1 LGIDLR
7 RLAATILALFLSFVQ
22 SSFATDMTVPA
33 RIVSINMCTDQLLL
47 DLAKPSQIVGLSPF
61 ARDKNLSWF
70 AAKAEGLPLLS
81 GTAEEI
87 MTIKPDLIV
96 ADRYT
101 KRATREFIRARGAPL
116 EEFDTVL
123 TLAESRR
130 QILRFG
136 DITGA
141 KQGAAER
148 VAELDAAVAALKAVS
163 LQSGLSILPL
173 SRRGW
178 VTGGRS
184 LVGEILKEAG
194 LRNAADD
201 LGFSNG
207 GFASLE
213 TIIALKPDALLI
225 SADHHVAEDQGLA
238 MLLHPAIAKAFP
250 PERRIVLPDKLT
262 ICGGPMLTE
271 AMKLLTEQLSRM
283 KPR

>member
-1 LGIDLR
+1 M
-7 RLAATILALFLSFVQ
+7 TKQSALFLVPLLIVIQ
-22 SSFATDMTVPA
+22 PSFALEMTPVT

-47 DLAKPSQIVGLSPF
+47 DLAKPSQIAGLSPF
-61 ARDKNLSWF
+61 ARDKKLSWF

-87 MTIKPDLIV
+87 ITIKPDLIV

-141 KQGAAER
+141 KQRAAER
-148 VAELDAAVAALKAVS
+148 VAELDAALAALKAVA
-163 LQSGLSILPL
+163 LTSGLRVLPL

-178 VTGGRS
+178 VAGGRTLIS
-184 LVGEILKEAG
+184 ELLSEAG

-201 LGFSNG
+201 LGFKNG

-225 SADHHVAEDQGLA
+225 STDEHNAEDQGAA
-238 MLLHPAIAKAFP
+238 MLLHPAIRNAFP
-250 PERRIVLPDKLT
+250 AERRIVLAENLT
-262 ICGGPMLTE
+262 ICGGPMLAE
-271 AMKLLTEQLSRM
+271 AMRVLAAQLGRI